1 MVKSNYGCTK
11 NTMHDIDKYLLAEDI
26 AEAILVKLSTV
37 KSVGDSLEQLSV
49 EEYDKLED
57 EMIKIILDNLKV

>member
-1 MVKSNYGCTK
+1 
-11 NTMHDIDKYLLAEDI
+11 MHDIDKYLLAEDI